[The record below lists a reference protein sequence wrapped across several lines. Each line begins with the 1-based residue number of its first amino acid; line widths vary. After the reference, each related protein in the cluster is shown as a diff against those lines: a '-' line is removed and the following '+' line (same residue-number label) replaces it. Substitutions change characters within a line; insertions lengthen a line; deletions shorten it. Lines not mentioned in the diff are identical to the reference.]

1 MPHLSFEEVLD
12 FFSPVAHWLSAPG
25 VSEVMINADLRVFI
39 EQDGRKSEVDGAGLH
54 PPCVYAAA
62 RRIARAEGVEVDEEH
77 PVCNARFGDGQSR
90 VCIVL
95 PPASPHGPVV
105 SIRLFR
111 RIGFTA
117 EELVTSG
124 SLTPAHRSY
133 LEGQVQDR
141 RNILIAGAMST
152 GKTSLLSALAQ
163 DIPDTDRILLLE
175 QPPEIQLHQPNV
187 VALQASD
194 TLSFASLIRNAVLRL
209 NADRIILGEVR
220 GEEAF
225 DLLRVLNTGHGGS
238 FATVHADSPEEA
250 LYTIASLAVSA
261 KPNVTPLHIREQV
274 AKAIHTVVFVT
285 KRPSGQRVV
294 TEIVRVIPTLTSDG
308 KFMIAEVTTEE

>member
-1 MPHLSFEEVLD
+1 MTHLSFEDVLD
-12 FFSPVAHWLSAPG
+12 FFSPIAQWLSAPG

-39 EQDGRKSEVDGAGLH
+39 EQDGRKFEVNGTCLSSQLIT
-54 PPCVYAAA
+54 AAV
-62 RRIARAEGVEVDEEH
+62 RRIARTEGVEVDEEH

-117 EELVTSG
+117 EDLVANG
-124 SLTPAHRSY
+124 SLTPARRAY
-133 LEGQVQDR
+133 LEGQVRER

-152 GKTSLLSALAQ
+152 GKTTLLSVLAR

-175 QPPEIQLHQPNV
+175 QPPEIQLNQPNV

-194 TLSFASLIRNAVLRL
+194 TLPFSSLIRNAVLRL

-274 AKAIHTVVFVT
+274 AKAIHTVVFVA
-285 KRPSGQRVV
+285 KQPSGQRVV
-294 TEIVRVIPTLTSDG
+294 TEVVRVIRTLTNDG
-308 KFMIAEVTTEE
+308 KFMTAAVTNQE